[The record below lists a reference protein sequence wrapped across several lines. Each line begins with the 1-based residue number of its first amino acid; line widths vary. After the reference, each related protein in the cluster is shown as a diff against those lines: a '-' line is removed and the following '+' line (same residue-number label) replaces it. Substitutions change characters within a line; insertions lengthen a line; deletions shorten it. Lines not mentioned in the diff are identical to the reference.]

1 MFRVLFLYEHKH
13 TGRFANLHYCTF
25 NTNEISAHKRHS
37 RVRSSHQRCTLKS
50 GVLKNFAKFRGKH
63 LCQSL
68 FFHKVAA
75 LRPATLLKRDSGTDV
90 IFKTTFFTEL
100 LRTTTSAVPIGTDV
114 IFKNT
119 FFTELLRTTTSAVP
133 IFCI

>member
-1 MFRVLFLYEHKH
+1 MFRVLLLYEHKH

-50 GVLKNFAKFRGKH
+50 DVLKNFAKFRGKH
-63 LCQSL
+63 LSQSL

-90 IFKTTFFTEL
+90 IFKNTFFTEL
-100 LRTTTSAVPIGTDV
+100 LRTTSTVPKGTDV

-119 FFTELLRTTTSAVP
+119 FFTELLLTTTSAVP